1 MIDTFKR
8 VAQAI
13 QMLRLPSLWV
23 GLISLTSLVAI
34 VLFWPSDQGSQ
45 FIIPCIVGWL
55 WGMSAY
61 AFIVTFRAIP
71 EKPTTPLKFFGKLKH
86 TMTRTWYGLISVIVL
101 GATLAMIVVTIRMIT
116 IWFRDYGG

>member
-1 MIDTFKR
+1 MIDYFKR

-23 GLISLTSLVAI
+23 GLISLASLVVM
-34 VLFWPSDQGSQ
+34 VLFGPSDKGSLL
-45 FIIPCIVGWL
+45 IIPCIVGWL

-61 AFIVTFRAIP
+61 AFIVTFRAVP
-71 EKPTTPLKFFGKLKH
+71 EKPTAPLKFFGKLKH
-86 TMTRTWYGLISVIVL
+86 AMTRTWYGLISVIVL
-101 GATLAMIVVTIRMIT
+101 GATLAMIVITVRMIS